1 MTLEFKINRQNMVR
15 LDDQKVVEKSIN
27 YLYAHFTFS
36 DD

>member
-1 MTLEFKINRQNMVR
+1 MTLEFKINKQNMVR
-15 LDDQKVVEKSIN
+15 LDDQQVVEKSIN